1 MHSKVCLEYSQL
13 NIYDYL
19 IGLRATYKNEVK
31 ITSCR
36 LTSQKNKRIFCAQ
49 NSIDGKRNNVVP
61 RKKVNV
67 LIWREEKKGLRE
79 DKKMRYFTA
88 NAFVSLQR
96 EKYNY
101 RRRGNSHQ

>member
-1 MHSKVCLEYSQL
+1 MLVVEITGSNTLFFSRNKTLSEYFDELHSKLCLEYPQL

-67 LIWREEKKGLRE
+67 LI
-79 DKKMRYFTA
+79 
-88 NAFVSLQR
+88 
-96 EKYNY
+96 
-101 RRRGNSHQ
+101 